1 MSENLR
7 LAETTSVPAFEE
19 CIKDESVKY
28 TLDNLEVLQINV
40 GRLCNLACK
49 HCHVEAGPAR
59 TEVMS
64 RETLEACLQLYK
76 EWGFKTVDITGGA
89 PEMNPHFEWFVDEV
103 TKVCDH
109 VIVRSN
115 LVIMKEEKYA
125 HIPQFLADRKVEIV
139 ASLPYYRAKE
149 TDRQRGDGVF
159 DGVIEILQ
167 KLNSLGYGKDPE
179 LVINLV
185 YNPNGAFFPPEQ
197 GAMEKEYKQRLM
209 ADFGIVFNNLFT
221 ITNNPTG
228 RFAGFLK
235 RSGNLESYLQ
245 KLYGAFNAATLPTMM
260 CRNQLSVGWDG
271 RVYDCDFNQAADLPV
286 LKKENIADLVGKAYT
301 KRKICFGKHCYGC
314 TAGQG
319 SSCGGATE

>member
-1 MSENLR
+1 MSENVGF
-7 LAETTSVPAFEE
+7 AETTSVPAFETK
-19 CIKDESVKY
+19 IKDEEVKY
-28 TLDNLEVLQINV
+28 TLESLDVLQVNV
-40 GRLCNLACK
+40 GKLCNLACK

-59 TEVMS
+59 TEIMS
-64 RETLEACLQLYK
+64 REVMEACIRVCK
-76 EWGFKTVDITGGA
+76 ERHFKTVDITGGA
-89 PEMNPHFEWFVDEV
+89 PEMNPHFEWFVDEL
-103 TKVCDH
+103 TKLCEH

-115 LVIMKEEKYA
+115 LVIMLEEKYQ
-125 HIPQFLADRKVEIV
+125 HIPQFLADRKVELV

-159 DGVIEILQ
+159 DGVIKVLRIL
-167 KLNSLGYGKDPE
+167 NGLGYGKEPK
-179 LVINLV
+179 LVLNLV

-235 RSGNLESYLQ
+235 RTGNLESYLQ
-245 KLYGAFNAATLPTMM
+245 KLYDAFNAATLPTMM

-271 RVYDCDFNQAADLPV
+271 KLYDCDFNQAAELPV
-286 LKKENIADLVGKAYT
+286 LTKETIMDLVGKPYV
-301 KRKICFGKHCYGC
+301 KREICFGKHCYGC

>member
-59 TEVMS
+59 IEVMS

-115 LVIMKEEKYA
+115 LVIMKEENM
-125 HIPQFLADRKVEIV
+125 HIFHSSWQIARWRLWHHFLIIVRKRQIDSV
-139 ASLPYYRAKE
+139 AMVCL
-149 TDRQRGDGVF
+149 
-159 DGVIEILQ
+159 
-167 KLNSLGYGKDPE
+167 
-179 LVINLV
+179 
-185 YNPNGAFFPPEQ
+185 
-197 GAMEKEYKQRLM
+197 
-209 ADFGIVFNNLFT
+209 
-221 ITNNPTG
+221 TG
-228 RFAGFLK
+228 LLK
-235 RSGNLESYLQ
+235 S
-245 KLYGAFNAATLPTMM
+245 
-260 CRNQLSVGWDG
+260 CRN
-271 RVYDCDFNQAADLPV
+271 
-286 LKKENIADLVGKAYT
+286 
-301 KRKICFGKHCYGC
+301 
-314 TAGQG
+314 
-319 SSCGGATE
+319 

>member
-1 MSENLR
+1 MSENVR
-7 LAETTSVPAFEE
+7 LAETTSVPAFETK
-19 CIKDESVKY
+19 IKDEEVKY
-28 TLDNLEVLQINV
+28 TLESLDVLQINV

-59 TEVMS
+59 TEIMS
-64 RETLEACLQLYK
+64 REVMEACIQVCK
-76 EWGFKTVDITGGA
+76 ERHFKTVDITGGA
-89 PEMNPHFEWFVDEV
+89 PEMNPDFEWFVDEM
-103 TKVCDH
+103 TKLCEH

-115 LVIMKEEKYA
+115 LVIMLEEKYQ
-125 HIPQFLADRKVEIV
+125 HIPQFLADRKVELV

-159 DGVIEILQ
+159 DGVIKVLRIL
-167 KLNSLGYGKDPE
+167 NGLGYGKEPK
-179 LVINLV
+179 LVLNLV

-197 GAMEKEYKQRLM
+197 SAMEREYKQRLM

-235 RSGNLESYLQ
+235 RTGNLESYLQ
-245 KLYGAFNAATLPTMM
+245 KLYDAFNAATLPTMM

-271 RVYDCDFNQAADLPV
+271 KLYDCDFNQAAELPV
-286 LKKENIADLVGKAYT
+286 LTKETIMDLVGKPYV
-301 KRKICFGKHCYGC
+301 KREICFGKHCYGC